1 MPWIAL
7 RDGTFVT
14 PSDGGGSIHRVPSPK
29 NTVCVGSTNAWIAL
43 DCTDDVTQTH
53 AYTLH
58 NHFSG
63 ATVPLPELDS
73 IIGKVTE
80 GFEIRKLLMRST
92 PDDLIAVMGNVW
104 RYPLIL
110 CRPCKGAWVARTLA
124 TPYFLITDVAFL
136 GGKLYAITMAGDLF
150 AIHVAEDDDGKPIV
164 TNVKQI
170 IRHPPGHADDTFN
183 VGVWRLTDIDQQ
195 EGTEEELGD
204 EASYEEDADDELVG
218 DDSGA
223 EDDQH
228 QHLDFSG
235 DFQLPH
241 CVESVREGYNSVIT
255 NRHLVESQGKLFMV
269 KRKQLVAAFTPTH
282 HTRKVQVF
290 EADLEA
296 GAWVPVDGGL
306 GNGQAIFISNRSSSA
321 VSASG
326 DVEEDVMYFPD
337 FDDMFDMRSRT
348 IRPSSTTLNPAYD
361 RWLATWVFPPDL
373 VV

>member
-29 NTVCVGSTNAWIAL
+29 NTVCVGSTTAWIAL

-73 IIGKVTE
+73 IIGKVPE
-80 GFEIRKLLMRST
+80 GFEIRKVLMRST

-110 CRPCKGAWVARTLA
+110 CRPGKGAWVARTLA
-124 TPYFLITDVAFL
+124 APYFLIIDIAFL
-136 GGKLYAITMAGDLF
+136 GGKIYAITIAEDLF
-150 AIHVAEDDDGKPIV
+150 AIHVAEDDDGKPTV

-170 IRHPPGHADDTFN
+170 IRHPPGHADDRFN
-183 VGVWRLTDIDQQ
+183 VGVWRLSDIDQQ
-195 EGTEEELGD
+195 EDTEE
-204 EASYEEDADDELVG
+204 ELVG

-228 QHLDFSG
+228 ENLDFSG
-235 DFQLPH
+235 DFQLPD